1 MARCLMAIRPLPPSP
16 ETSDRFIGPHKL
28 PCYPPQLTWFAK
40 GSNFAVVGFG
50 SASLFYFE
58 RPQMSHSS
66 LLPQTPEG
74 ALKIDIAT
82 IEAAANRIRPHIFKT
97 PLLESPRLNDFLGF
111 RLLVKAEALQHTG
124 SFKLRGATNAVWSL
138 GEDVCHVVAFS
149 SGNHAQGVAR
159 AVTTRGIKATIIMP
173 ADTPA
178 TKIEGTKAYG
188 ADVVTYDRYTESRE
202 DIGAALNQ
210 TLNADLIKPYDDV
223 RVIAGQG
230 TVGLEIARQA
240 AAMGIVPDALLCCCG
255 GGGLIAGTS
264 IALHAHFP
272 NTKIWCAEPEF
283 YDDTKRSLESG
294 TPQRAQIDKSSIC
307 DAIVTPEPGELTF
320 PINRIHLSGG
330 TVVSDEQVLKT
341 VATLFKHLKII
352 VEPGGAV
359 AVAAALT
366 GQVPKGAQ
374 TVVAVA
380 SGGNIDADMFTRALD
395 AKPFF

>member
-1 MARCLMAIRPLPPSP
+1 
-16 ETSDRFIGPHKL
+16 
-28 PCYPPQLTWFAK
+28 
-40 GSNFAVVGFG
+40 
-50 SASLFYFE
+50 
-58 RPQMSHSS
+58 MSQTP

-74 ALKIDIAT
+74 ALQIDIAT

-111 RLLVKAEALQHTG
+111 RLLIKAEALQHTG

-138 GEDVCHVVAFS
+138 GDKVRHVVAFS

-159 AVTTRGIKATIIMP
+159 AVTTRGINATIIMP

-188 ADVVTYDRYTESRE
+188 AEVVTYDRYSESRE
-202 DIGAALNQ
+202 DIGAALSQ
-210 TLNADLIKPYDDV
+210 KLNADLIKPYDDV

-230 TVGLEIARQA
+230 TVGMEIAHQA
-240 AAMGIVPDALLCCCG
+240 ATMGIVPDALLCCCG

-272 NTKIWCAEPEF
+272 DTKIWCAEPEF

-294 TPQRAQIDKSSIC
+294 ERQRAQTEKTSIC
-307 DAIVTPEPGELTF
+307 DAIVTPEPGVLTF
-320 PINRIHLSGG
+320 PINRTHLSGG
-330 TVVSDEQVLKT
+330 AVVSDEHVLKT

-366 GQVPKGAQ
+366 GQIPKDAQ
-374 TVVAVA
+374 TIVAVA
-380 SGGNIDADMFTRALD
+380 SGGNIDADMFKRALD

>member
-1 MARCLMAIRPLPPSP
+1 
-16 ETSDRFIGPHKL
+16 
-28 PCYPPQLTWFAK
+28 
-40 GSNFAVVGFG
+40 
-50 SASLFYFE
+50 
-58 RPQMSHSS
+58 MSQTP

-74 ALKIDIAT
+74 ALQIDIAT

-111 RLLVKAEALQHTG
+111 RLLIKAEALQHTG

-138 GEDVCHVVAFS
+138 GDEVRHVVAFS

-159 AVTTRGIKATIIMP
+159 AVTTRGINATIIMP

-188 ADVVTYDRYTESRE
+188 AEVVTYDRYSESRE
-202 DIGAALNQ
+202 DIGAALSQ
-210 TLNADLIKPYDDV
+210 KLNADLIKPYDDV

-230 TVGLEIARQA
+230 TVGIEIAHQA
-240 AAMGIVPDALLCCCG
+240 ATMGIVPDALLCCCG

-272 NTKIWCAEPEF
+272 DTKIWCAEPEF

-294 TPQRAQIDKSSIC
+294 ERQRAQTEKTSIC
-307 DAIVTPEPGELTF
+307 DAIVTPEPGVLTF
-320 PINRIHLSGG
+320 PINRTHLSGG
-330 TVVSDEQVLKT
+330 AVVSDEHVLKT

-366 GQVPKGAQ
+366 GQIPKDAQ
-374 TVVAVA
+374 TIVAVA
-380 SGGNIDADMFTRALD
+380 SGGNIDADMFKRALD